1 MGNPIFHSLIAAQL
15 GLRPAQV
22 QNTIKLIDDGATVPF
37 ISRYR
42 KEATG
47 NLDEV
52 AIGSIAD
59 SYAKLKEVEARKET
73 IISTIEA
80 QGKLTPDLRKQI
92 DETWD
97 ATRLEDL
104 Y

>member
-1 MGNPIFHSLIAAQL
+1 MENNIFHSLIATQL
-15 GLRPAQV
+15 GLRPPQV
-22 QNTIKLIDDGATVPF
+22 QNTIKLIDEGATVPF

-59 SYAKLKEVEARKET
+59 AYAKLK
-73 IISTIEA
+73 
-80 QGKLTPDLRKQI
+80 
-92 DETWD
+92 
-97 ATRLEDL
+97 
-104 Y
+104 